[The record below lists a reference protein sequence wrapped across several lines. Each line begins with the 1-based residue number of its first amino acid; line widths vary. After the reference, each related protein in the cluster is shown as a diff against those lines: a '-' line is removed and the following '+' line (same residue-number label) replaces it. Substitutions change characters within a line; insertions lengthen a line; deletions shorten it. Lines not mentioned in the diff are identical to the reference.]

1 MQLALPSAEA
11 QTRTQTTTKKPAAKS
26 QTSKAPAKTTASK
39 APAAK
44 APATKTEPIEMKC
57 PAVLGTGATSKKTFC
72 DVLTGV
78 NPAEG
83 IVMPDAPAH
92 RSDVLTF
99 DLHNRHTYSEAETK
113 AGKAFARYTATVV
126 LANLQG
132 EVLGRATV
140 LSEFRTAQDLVD
152 RVSGGAGPG
161 GVKAVA
167 PTGIE
172 RIVFEVPDD
181 VTEVVVLGE
190 RLAVQRAGWAR
201 GLQRRGTSDRRHQQ
215 PHARVPAEARQAR
228 AEARG
233 EEAGDEETGRE
244 APREKVRPE
253 ALSRASRATL
263 PYNLRDGHP

>member
-1 MQLALPSAEA
+1 MHSGPIVALIALLLALPSAEA
-11 QTRTQTTTKKPAAKS
+11 QTRTQTTTKKPAAKA

-57 PAVLGTGATSKKTFC
+57 PAVLGTGVTSKKTFC

-83 IVMPDAPAH
+83 ILLPMPP
-92 RSDVLTF
+92 RTGPTFLTF
-99 DLHNRHTYSEAETK
+99 DLHNRHTYSEGETK

-140 LSEFRTAQDLVD
+140 LSEFRKAQDLVD

-161 GVKAVA
+161 GVKAVS
-167 PTGIE
+167 PTGTE

-190 RLAVQRAGWAR
+190 RLVVQRADAR
-201 GLQRRGTSDRRHQQ
+201 EVFSAAGRPIAVISSPVLEYQ
-215 PHARVPAEARQAR
+215 PKPAKP
-228 AEARG
+228 
-233 EEAGDEETGRE
+233 
-244 APREKVRPE
+244 APKPK
-253 ALSRASRATL
+253 AKKPATKKPAAKTPAKKPASKR
-263 PYNLRDGHP
+263 